1 MKSREDIGKNSVS
14 CKVYHSCAVR
24 AWNLWMK
31 AMPFFCY
38 LLSPFS
44 SLFSNSVAKRQSPPS
59 ALSPD
64 LRPKPLFSPL
74 LLPFHLPTLLWA
86 VLSRGMT
93 LPRRQVFATF
103 KNL

>member
-38 LLSPFS
+38 LHSLLMLIPLSLQLNEFNPMGDT
-44 SLFSNSVAKRQSPPS
+44 LASVMGEC
-59 ALSPD
+59 
-64 LRPKPLFSPL
+64 
-74 LLPFHLPTLLWA
+74 T
-86 VLSRGMT
+86 
-93 LPRRQVFATF
+93 
-103 KNL
+103 